1 MDAKTSAALSL
12 TLLTIGVFVASY
24 FATAP
29 IIGGGKAF
37 IIATVISCLAA
48 IAVAIAYLLG
58 RDTAQRSETPVQM
71 SVQTSLT
78 PADVARSVV
87 DRLEVAG
94 LAYDPEL
101 IGPRLT
107 TIQAQLAELATQIA
121 SLRDQLG
128 RRLPS

>member
-1 MDAKTSAALSL
+1 MDAKTSAVLSL
-12 TLLTIGVFVASY
+12 TLLTVGVFVASY
-24 FATAP
+24 FATVP

-58 RDTAQRSETPVQM
+58 RDTAQRSETPAQM
-71 SVQTSLT
+71 SVQTPVT

-94 LAYDPEL
+94 LAYDPESVGL
-101 IGPRLT
+101 RLT
-107 TIQAQLAELATQIA
+107 SIQAELARLATLIA
-121 SLRDQLG
+121 SLQDQLS